1 MSSARAKRDQNRPH
15 TKIVA
20 TIGPASEERI
30 GELLDAG
37 MNVARLNFSHGGA
50 DEHRRRV
57 RKLREEAQKRMRSVC
72 ILGDLPGPKMRIG
85 SLVGGERELEE
96 GDVVR
101 LSTSDEPAGTGE
113 VHFAFTGYE
122 DVVEVGHRVLLAD
135 GLVHLV
141 VESVDGGVLTAR
153 VEQGGPIS
161 DRKGVHMPDSM
172 IRYDLP
178 TDADREWI
186 ELAKEIGIDMLGVS
200 FVGNAE
206 ELGRIRE
213 LAPELSLVAKIERR
227 IAIAN
232 LAEILD
238 ACDGIMVARGDLGVE
253 LDLEEVPMEQKAM
266 IALALRAGKFTIT
279 ATEMLESMIHSS
291 RPTRAEVGDVANA
304 VLDGTDA
311 IMLSAETAVGEY
323 PVEAV
328 TTMRRI
334 AYATEQSQRYHDL
347 PRVAFRSEE
356 RDFANA
362 IALAATEVAEALNL
376 RLIVCFTEGG
386 RTVRLISRYRPFA
399 QIIALS
405 PHERTVQTLG
415 VVAHVRPILFR
426 REPSLEDML
435 YVASEM
441 LVVRGLAE
449 YGEEIVFVAGV
460 PPGVSRSTN
469 VMKLHRIGEEIK
481 LH

>member
-1 MSSARAKRDQNRPH
+1 MSESRPARNSGRPY

-20 TIGPASEERI
+20 TIGPASEDRI

-37 MNVARLNFSHGGA
+37 LNVARINFSHGEE

-57 RKLREEAQKRMRSVC
+57 KRLREEAQKRMRSVC
-72 ILGDLPGPKMRIG
+72 ILGDLPGPKMRL
-85 SLVGGERELEE
+85 SRVAGGERELDE
-96 GDVVR
+96 GDVVTLR
-101 LSTSDEPAGTGE
+101 TSDEPAPVGA
-113 VHFAFTGYE
+113 VHFGFDGYE
-122 DVVEVGHRVLLAD
+122 DALEVGHRVLLAD
-135 GLVHLV
+135 GLVHLEVTEAGAGGLRAV
-141 VESVDGGVLTAR
+141 VT
-153 VEQGGPIS
+153 QGGTIA
-161 DRKGVHMPDSM
+161 DRKGVHMPDSR
-172 IRYDLP
+172 IRYELP
-178 TDADREWI
+178 TEQDRAYI
-186 ELAKEIGIDMLGVS
+186 ELAQELGMDFLGVS
-200 FVGNAE
+200 FVGEAAE
-206 ELGRIRE
+206 LERIRE
-213 LAPELSLVAKIERR
+213 LAPEIGLVAKIERR
-227 IAIAN
+227 AAIDN
-232 LAEILD
+232 LTEILE

-253 LDLEEVPMEQKAM
+253 LDLEQVPMEQKAM

-279 ATEMLESMIHSS
+279 ATEMLESMIHAS

-323 PVEAV
+323 PVETVA
-328 TTMRRI
+328 TMRRI
-334 AYATEQSQRYHDL
+334 AYATERSQRYHEL
-347 PRVAFRSEE
+347 PRVGFRSEE

-362 IALAATEVAEALNL
+362 IAMAATEVTEALGL
-376 RLIVCFTEGG
+376 KMIVCFTEGG

-399 QIIALS
+399 EIIALS
-405 PHERTVQTLG
+405 PHERTVQSLG
-415 VVAHVRPILFR
+415 VVSHVRPILFR

-449 YGEEIVFVAGV
+449 YGQEIVFVAGV

-469 VMKLHRIGEEIK
+469 VMKLHRIGEEVK